1 LDVEVAV
8 NNVVISPDEY
18 TVDYGDSST
27 AAVTFDTAPASGAVI
42 VVLESDPITGLELR
56 IFQDMRGVQAT
67 YRMTPAT
74 TTTLTQNLYTNS
86 DIVYVDDAGALAEPD
101 LDNNIWGVLTVNG
114 ERIMYRERDLV
125 TNTVS
130 SLLRGT
136 AGTAATDHL
145 IPVTWNIANSY
156 VNGQIV
162 NDSDVFYTA
171 IQNVPSSEAV
181 PISDTEYWALTISPI
196 LVYNLNRDNL
206 APVIYQDRI
215 VGSDTLANGTTTI
228 FTADVDLSLEDSTFD
243 QQAVLVYVGG
253 LLQTSGYAVTGD
265 NPVTIEFD
273 TAPTAGYQV
282 TIQIRQG
289 LGWYGAGSTT
299 AYDGIGL
306 QYTDTLA
313 AQFFRG

>member
-1 LDVEVAV
+1 
-8 NNVVISPDEY
+8 
-18 TVDYGDSST
+18 
-27 AAVTFDTAPASGAVI
+27 
-42 VVLESDPITGLELR
+42 
-56 IFQDMRGVQAT
+56 
-67 YRMTPAT
+67 
-74 TTTLTQNLYTNS
+74 
-86 DIVYVDDAGALAEPD
+86 
-101 LDNNIWGVLTVNG
+101 
-114 ERIMYRERDLV
+114 MYRERDLV

-196 LVYNLNRDNL
+196 VVYNLNRDNL

-299 AYDGIGL
+299 TYDGIGL

>member
-1 LDVEVAV
+1 VYSRQFNISYGDDTTTGPYYAPTASLDVEVAV

-18 TVDYGDSST
+18 TVDSGDST
-27 AAVTFDTAPASGAVI
+27 VAAVTFNTAPASGAVI

-74 TTTLTQNLYTNS
+74 TTTLTQTLYTNS
-86 DIVYVDDAGALAEPD
+86 DIVYVDDADALAEPD

-114 ERIMYRERDLV
+114 ERIMYRERDTI

-136 AGTAATDHL
+136 AGTAVDLHS
-145 IPVTWNIANSY
+145 V
-156 VNGQIV
+156 
-162 NDSDVFYTA
+162 DS
-171 IQNVPSSEAV
+171 I
-181 PISDTEYWALTISPI
+181 
-196 LVYNLNRDNL
+196 VYNLSRDNL
-206 APVIYQDRI
+206 APVIYQNQY

-243 QQAVLVYVGG
+243 AQAILVYVGG
-253 LLQTSGYAVTGD
+253 LLQTSGYTVTSD
-265 NPVTIEFD
+265 YPVTIEFD

-282 TIQIRQG
+282 TIQVRQG